1 MSNLALVHD
10 GRDSCTFSVVYKGL
24 PLIKNS
30 QKKPFLFAGTGAA
43 QYSISHGMFTIKEQ
57 SRAVQPIADWAA
69 SKKNETTIELVS
81 KQFGTLL
88 IEDTDDMLVISFN
101 SNAAFNRVVLNLEAL
116 PDEYV
121 YGCGEQYSYFNIR
134 GKKVP
139 IWVQEQGVGRGCNAM
154 KYAADIAAHG
164 AGGNK
169 FTTYYAMP
177 VFISSRHYAVI
188 ADTDAYSL
196 FDFSHKKVTRL
207 EFWQVPRT
215 IKIIAKKQ
223 MNELVSAVAKTCGIQ
238 PKLPDW
244 VFDGF
249 ILGAQGGTEKA
260 LDKLAKL
267 EKAQAALAGL
277 WIQDWEGNRVTSF
290 GSQLFWNWMQNEE
303 LYPHL
308 EKTIAQLKQK
318 GIRVLGYINTFLALE
333 GSLYKEASQKSYC
346 IKKKD
351 GSDYLVTITT
361 FPAAL
366 LDLTNPAA
374 VSWIKEV
381 IKKYMIGIGLSG
393 WMADFGEYMPT
404 DAVLH
409 SGESPEL
416 VHNRYPA
423 LWAQV
428 NYEAVQESGKADE
441 VFFFCRSGYLE
452 SQRYAPAFWAGDQL
466 VNWYKDDGLPSII
479 PAALSLG
486 MCGAGQFHADIG
498 GYTTVGWVK
507 RSRELLKRWTE
518 LGMFM
523 PVMRSHEGNRPA
535 VNVQPYSDDDL
546 AVFTSR
552 CSKIYKTLKPY
563 ATALRDEYQNTGL
576 PYIRPLFM
584 HYPLEKRNWLLG
596 YEYLYGRDLLVAPVI
611 RKGKKRMHVW
621 LPDDT
626 WVHLWTGKVYK
637 GGFALVDAPLGYPPV
652 FFRKG
657 TSWQALFE
665 QVSKL

>member
-1 MSNLALVHD
+1 
-10 GRDSCTFSVVYKGL
+10 
-24 PLIKNS
+24 
-30 QKKPFLFAGTGAA
+30 GA
-43 QYSISHGMFTIKEQ
+43 Y
-57 SRAVQPIADWAA
+57 
-69 SKKNETTIELVS
+69 
-81 KQFGTLL
+81 
-88 IEDTDDMLVISFN
+88 
-101 SNAAFNRVVLNLEAL
+101 NRVVVNLEAL

-121 YGCGEQYSYFNIR
+121 YGCGEQYSYFNLR

-139 IWVQEQGVGRGCNAM
+139 IWVQEQGVGRGFNAM

-196 FDFSHKKVTRL
+196 FDFSHKKFTRL

-223 MNELVSAVAKTCGIQ
+223 MTELVSAVVKNLGIQ

-249 ILGAQGGTEKA
+249 ILGAQGGTESV
-260 LDKLAKL
+260 LDKLSKL
-267 EKAQAALAGL
+267 EKAQAALSGL
-277 WIQDWEGNRVTSF
+277 WIQDWEGKRVTSF
-290 GSQLFWNWMQNEE
+290 GSQLFWNWMQNDE

-308 EKTIAQLKQK
+308 EKTIAELKQK

-333 GSLYKEASQKSYC
+333 GSLYKEASLKGYC
-346 IKKKD
+346 VKKKD

-366 LDLTNPAA
+366 LDLTNPGA
-374 VSWIKEV
+374 VSWIKEI

-404 DAVLH
+404 DAVLY

-423 LWAQV
+423 LWAKV
-428 NYEAVQESGKADE
+428 NYEAVEEAGKANE
-441 VFFFCRSGYLE
+441 VFFFCRAGYSE

-486 MCGAGQFHADIG
+486 LCGVGQFHADIG

-518 LGMFM
+518 LGIFM
-523 PVMRSHEGNRPA
+523 PVMRSHEGNRPG
-535 VNVQPYSDDDL
+535 VNAQPYLDDDL
-546 AVFTSR
+546 ASFTAR
-552 CSKIYKTLKPY
+552 CSKIYRALQPY
-563 ATALRDEYQNTGL
+563 AIALREEYQHTGL

-584 HYPLEKRNWLLG
+584 HYPLENKNWQNG

-611 RKGKKRMHVW
+611 QRGKKRKRVW

-637 GGFALVDAPLGYPPV
+637 SGLAVVDAPLGYPPV
-652 FFRKG
+652 FFREG
-657 TSWQALFE
+657 TSWRTLFE